1 MSACSLAAIG
11 QGLDTTFQYSVDLG
25 GAEAAIGIVA
35 SPSGYKVVGA
45 GSVYDTTFYSGFWIG
60 DLTTA
65 GGLVNTQWHGQ
76 AGTTWTPNLNPDL
89 IQAHDGLFVYA
100 GGESNGIDRW
110 YPLVLWF
117 DSTGQL
123 IRKEIY
129 PDSRGS
135 AVIHNGLQMP
145 DSSFFFYGNIY
156 SLDNPRDRD
165 RYLLKLDKAGNK
177 VWAKTYGGNWNDWG
191 LGTTLVKRK
200 VGLVLGGY
208 AESYSQYGGRD
219 GWLIY
224 TNFAGQVMREKF
236 FGTQGD
242 DGSVQIALAPDSLS
256 LYLAQHIDTLLQP
269 GYAPWAYQIM
279 KLDPLGNPEWRIILQ
294 DSLSRY
300 AYGIYTLAN
309 GDVLVYGVLDI
320 FHTPPNGFGWLAR
333 ISAQG
338 SLLWE
343 KAYQYPD
350 HGNAWNFQSNS
361 LYDVVELPGSH
372 ILLVG
377 TTMVRD
383 NGGQNPWIVQVDSNG
398 CFSTHCDSL
407 PAPWREP
414 PTALETAPVPGI
426 KLYPNPAQDHLI
438 LQLAARHLPAQFE
451 LWDSQ
456 GRLVYQQP
464 LTELQTR
471 VDVSALAGGL
481 YVAAVRARGGTIA
494 RQKVVLRR

>member
-1 MSACSLAAIG
+1 MSF
-11 QGLDTTFQYSVDLG
+11 DVG
-25 GAEAAIGIVA
+25 GAETAIGVSLLDSSILIV
-35 SPSGYKVVGA
+35 GG
-45 GSVYDTTFYSGFWIG
+45 GIGYDTTFFDGFWAGVVDTYGAPQGLHVYG
-60 DLTTA
+60 DSGKAWTT
-65 GGLVNTQWHGQ
+65 NR
-76 AGTTWTPNLNPDL
+76 NPDL
-89 IQAHDGLFVYA
+89 IHTHDGLFVYA
-100 GGESNGIDRW
+100 GGESDGIDRW
-110 YPLVLWF
+110 DPLVLWF
-117 DSTGQL
+117 DSTGEL

-156 SLDNPRDRD
+156 SLNNPQDID

-191 LGTTLVKRK
+191 LGTTLVSRK
-200 VGLVLGGY
+200 IGLVLGGY
-208 AESYSQYGGRD
+208 TESYSQYGGRD

-242 DGSVQIALAPDSLS
+242 DGSVHIALAPDSLS

-269 GYAPWAYQIM
+269 GYAPWAYQVM

-300 AYGIYTLAN
+300 ANGIYTLAN

-320 FHTPPNGFGWLAR
+320 FHTPPSDYGWLAR

-338 SLLWE
+338 TLLWNR
-343 KAYQYPD
+343 AYQYTDDAYPLKISLSNWILNVLEVD
-350 HGNAWNFQSNS
+350 NGNILF
-361 LYDVVELPGSH
+361 LGS
-372 ILLVG
+372 
-377 TTMVRD
+377 TTLK
-383 NGGQNPWIVQVDSNG
+383 NEFGGQNPWIAQVDSNG

-407 PAPWREP
+407 PAPWRGP
-414 PTALETAPVPGI
+414 PTALETTPDLGI
-426 KLYPNPAQDHLI
+426 RLYPNPARDRLI
-438 LQLAARHLPAQFE
+438 LQLAARHLPAELE

-481 YVAAVRARGGTIA
+481 YVGVVKSRGGTIA
-494 RQKVVLRR
+494 REKVVLRR